1 MVNALSFSAFIIILI
16 PSSSATLVSR
26 LSDLIYVSNFS
37 SSITNGTYS
46 CIFNSLSAETKK
58 LLKLVLLFNDVVVQ
72 FKILMDNVDAADNEL
87 KLLNVVFDV
96 VIKLSIFNIDNFC
109 C

>member
-1 MVNALSFSAFIIILI
+1 MNV
-16 PSSSATLVSR
+16 
-26 LSDLIYVSNFS
+26 
-37 SSITNGTYS
+37 
-46 CIFNSLSAETKK
+46 
-58 LLKLVLLFNDVVVQ
+58 VVVQ
-72 FKILMDNVDAADNEL
+72 FKILIDNVDAADNEL

>member
-1 MVNALSFSAFIIILI
+1 MNV
-16 PSSSATLVSR
+16 VS
-26 LSDLIYVSNFS
+26 
-37 SSITNGTYS
+37 
-46 CIFNSLSAETKK
+46 
-58 LLKLVLLFNDVVVQ
+58 VQ
-72 FKILMDNVDAADNEL
+72 FKILIDNVDAADNEL

>member
-16 PSSSATLVSR
+16 PSSSTTLVSR
-26 LSDLIYVSNFS
+26 LIYVSNSS

>member
-1 MVNALSFSAFIIILI
+1 
-16 PSSSATLVSR
+16 
-26 LSDLIYVSNFS
+26 
-37 SSITNGTYS
+37 
-46 CIFNSLSAETKK
+46 
-58 LLKLVLLFNDVVVQ
+58 
-72 FKILMDNVDAADNEL
+72 MDNVDAGDNEL

>member
-1 MVNALSFSAFIIILI
+1 MNV
-16 PSSSATLVSR
+16 
-26 LSDLIYVSNFS
+26 
-37 SSITNGTYS
+37 
-46 CIFNSLSAETKK
+46 
-58 LLKLVLLFNDVVVQ
+58 VVVQ
-72 FKILMDNVDAADNEL
+72 FKILIDNVDAVDNEL

>member
-26 LSDLIYVSNFS
+26 LSDLIYVSNSS

-58 LLKLVLLFNDVVVQ
+58 LLKLVLLFNDVVTLLL
-72 FKILMDNVDAADNEL
+72 FNLKYKLIMLML
-87 KLLNVVFDV
+87 W
-96 VIKLSIFNIDNFC
+96 IMS
-109 C
+109 